1 MRVRNDEMSLTQT
14 AAVLGVDRATV
25 WRWLRRK
32 IIASRARSGHLV
44 PVLAS
49 VVALRAQRDL
59 IAKLKDTAK
68 RAKPKSRKP
77 TFLYAGGVTAGRG
90 RGKWFPFIIGRHG
103 IENAPRGS
111 RNADLMVKAHD
122 VHQAWSIATDWHLD
136 AA

>member
-1 MRVRNDEMSLTQT
+1 MRVRNDEMSLTQA

-25 WRWLRRK
+25 WRWMRRK
-32 IIASRARSGHLV
+32 VIASRQRGAHLV

-59 IAKLKDTAK
+59 IAKLQATAK
-68 RAKPKSRKP
+68 RAKPKSKKP
-77 TFLYAGGVTAGRG
+77 VFLYASGVTAGHG
-90 RGKWFPFIIGRHG
+90 RGKWFPFSIGAHG
-103 IENAPRGS
+103 IVNAPRGS

-122 VHQAWSIATDWHLD
+122 VHHAWSIATDWHRD